1 MNTRILNYIYLLL
14 FLVSCSAGNGIY
26 QSSYPSYLKNRSTK
40 QISAQ
45 SQSKLTSTAET
56 SENSQQSEYKESEI
70 QNPHVIQDSINTYDY
85 PESFESV
92 QTPEASQYLSN
103 SRIENNELNNIIA
116 LETYQSDCPTI
127 NDLACQ
133 YLGDGVYMLTWSVPK
148 IPIYTENGTL
158 SEYRITRRSLE
169 DNKAFLYKTPEPDCV
184 DGNCTI
190 FFKDL
195 GIRTGYIWSVDTR
208 CSRTTFTT
216 SNKVVCGPYPDPMPN
231 KPENTNLEN
240 TQQNTNAN
248 NNDNTNS
255 TANNDRPRSEKYYN
269 KNALVSVWL
278 VPIMLLV
285 GFFTVISLLFG
296 LLGGEFVLVVIGC
309 VLLLMVI
316 IGCVFSIYRG
326 SQAIN
331 QIKSNSNNQKGTGL
345 AILGIIGSTIGLIIS
360 TLILIGLSFEL

>member
-70 QNPHVIQDSINTYDY
+70 QNPNVIQDSINTYDY

-103 SRIENNELNNIIA
+103 SPIENNELNNIIT

-127 NDLACQ
+127 NDLTCQ

-158 SEYRITRRSLE
+158 SEYRINRKTLE
-169 DNKAFLYKTPEPDCV
+169 DQKAFVYKTPEPECV
-184 DGNCTI
+184 EGKCTI
-190 FFKDL
+190 IFNNL
-195 GIRTGYIWSVDTR
+195 GNRTGYIWTVDTR
-208 CSRTTFTT
+208 CSRTNFTSSNSVSCEPKSQNAST
-216 SNKVVCGPYPDPMPN
+216 SENPTTETNETPYIKPVKNNK
-231 KPENTNLEN
+231 
-240 TQQNTNAN
+240 
-248 NNDNTNS
+248 
-255 TANNDRPRSEKYYN
+255 
-269 KNALVSVWL
+269 ALWSFLL
-278 VPIMLLV
+278 VPI
-285 GFFTVISLLFG
+285 
-296 LLGGEFVLVVIGC
+296 
-309 VLLLMVI
+309 
-316 IGCVFSIYRG
+316 
-326 SQAIN
+326 
-331 QIKSNSNNQKGTGL
+331 L
-345 AILGIIGSTIGLIIS
+345 AILGILTLTIIPFFGFFTYFSFLFIIFLGCILSIYLGIKALKEIKADEKHQKGKGRAVLGIIGSVIGIILTVFFS
-360 TLILIGLSFEL
+360 NVLAFL